1 MLTGPRHLHL
11 IILSSSSIPKSSK
24 TDIASSKSKTVKPEL
39 FWRLSYNFQKTVLR
53 DEKRRLKGQKNSAVL
68 PVLPPFWAEW
78 FGQLTKFKPQVSC
91 IVLLWR
97 RKRTASV
104 RSLVSEDRL
113 QCSSAQAP
121 GATSVA
127 AHESSCTEPAPS
139 VCPALL
145 SKSAVFSSH
154 EQLCHFSVIRNMKS

>member
-11 IILSSSSIPKSSK
+11 LILSSSSIPKSSK
-24 TDIASSKSKTVKPEL
+24 TDVASSKNKTVRPEL

-53 DEKRRLKGQKNSAVL
+53 DEKWRLKSQPNSALL

-104 RSLVSEDRL
+104 RSLGSADRL
-113 QCSSAQAP
+113 QRSSAQAP
-121 GATSVA
+121 GATSMA
-127 AHESSCTEPAPS
+127 AHESSCRNPPRLSVLPCFQRALCSAPTSSS
-139 VCPALL
+139 VTFQ
-145 SKSAVFSSH
+145 S
-154 EQLCHFSVIRNMKS
+154 